1 MANQKKGF
9 VMYFD
14 SLGLLSLFPPEQ
26 IGELLL
32 ALYDYAQRICE
43 TEEAPE
49 EALFRYDRLDAT
61 TQVGFISMAGHILRD
76 TQMWKQR
83 QAHSRTS
90 ALQRVQRQQA
100 AAKETPAAAKK
111 STGHPPAHASARPA
125 VPIREPNWKGMVT
138 DQELTNYLQDK
149 EYARMAE
156 RFPVLRELEP
166 EEQEASP
173 EVRRA
178 YMEKI
183 RAILNGASGPMD
195 ETPIE
200 EVM

>member
-1 MANQKKGF
+1 MANKKKGF

-32 ALYDYAQRICE
+32 ALYDYARRICE
-43 TEEAPE
+43 TEESPE
-49 EALFRYDRLDAT
+49 EALFRYDRLDET
-61 TQVGFISMAGHILRD
+61 TRVGFISMAGHILRD
-76 TQMWKQR
+76 TQVWKQR
-83 QAHSRTS
+83 QANSRTS
-90 ALQRVQRQQA
+90 ALQRVQRQQT
-100 AAKETPAAAKK
+100 AAKETPAAAEKP
-111 STGHPPAHASARPA
+111 TGNPPVPARPA
-125 VPIREPNWKGMVT
+125 VPLREPNWNGMVT
-138 DQELTNYLQDK
+138 EREVVNYLEDR

-178 YMEKI
+178 YVEKI
-183 RAILNGASGPMD
+183 RTILNGVSRPVD

>member
-14 SLGLLSLFPPEQ
+14 SLGLLNLFPPDQ

-32 ALYDYAQRICE
+32 ALYDYAHRICE
-43 TEEAPE
+43 EEETPE
-49 EALFRYDRLDAT
+49 EALFRYSLLEET

-76 TQMWKQR
+76 TRVWKQR
-83 QAHSRTS
+83 QSHCRSS
-90 ALQRVQRQQA
+90 AAQRVQRQQA
-100 AAKETPAAAKK
+100 AMEQYRPAKK
-111 STGHPPAHASARPA
+111 PEPERP
-125 VPIREPNWKGMVT
+125 VIKVREPDWNGTVTEKEMVY
-138 DQELTNYLQDK
+138 YLEDK
-149 EYARMAE
+149 DYLRMAE
-156 RFPVLRELEP
+156 RFPVLQELSSE
-166 EEQEASP
+166 EEQEAPP

-183 RAILNGASGPMD
+183 RKILNEANRPMD

-200 EVM
+200 EIM

>member
-1 MANQKKGF
+1 MANKKKGF

-32 ALYDYAQRICE
+32 ALYDYARRICDA
-43 TEEAPE
+43 EESPE

-76 TQMWKQR
+76 TQVWKQR
-83 QAHSRTS
+83 QAQCRT
-90 ALQRVQRQQA
+90 AAIKRHGQA
-100 AAKETPAAAKK
+100 ATKEAPAAAKN
-111 STGHPPAHASARPA
+111 STGNPPVPARPA
-125 VPIREPNWKGMVT
+125 VPLREPNWKGMVT

-166 EEQEASP
+166 EEQAASP

-183 RAILNGASGPMD
+183 RSILNGAARPMD

>member
-14 SLGLLSLFPPEQ
+14 SLGLLNLFPPDQ

-32 ALYDYAQRICE
+32 ALYDYAHRICE
-43 TEEAPE
+43 EEETPE
-49 EALFRYDRLDAT
+49 EALFRYSLLEET

-76 TQMWKQR
+76 TRVWKQR
-83 QAHSRTS
+83 QSHCRSS
-90 ALQRVQRQQA
+90 AAQRVQRQQA
-100 AAKETPAAAKK
+100 AMEQYRPAKK
-111 STGHPPAHASARPA
+111 PEPERP
-125 VPIREPNWKGMVT
+125 VIKVREPDWNGTVTEKEMV
-138 DQELTNYLQDK
+138 DYLEDK
-149 EYARMAE
+149 EYLRMAE
-156 RFPVLRELEP
+156 RFPVLQELSSE
-166 EEQEASP
+166 EEQEAPP

-183 RAILNGASGPMD
+183 RKILNEANRPMD

-200 EVM
+200 EIM

>member
-1 MANQKKGF
+1 MANKKKGF

-32 ALYDYAQRICE
+32 ALYDYAHRICDV
-43 TEEAPE
+43 EEAPE
-49 EALFRYDRLDAT
+49 EALFRYDRLEET

-76 TQMWKQR
+76 TQVWKQR
-83 QAHSRTS
+83 QSHSRAS

-100 AAKETPAAAKK
+100 ALSPK
-111 STGHPPAHASARPA
+111 PPESPVRPA
-125 VPIREPNWKGMVT
+125 VPLREPDRNGTVTGKEMV
-138 DQELTNYLQDK
+138 DDPEDK
-149 EYARMAE
+149 EYLRTAE
-156 RFPVLRELEP
+156 RFPVLQELSSE

-173 EVRRA
+173 EVRRT
-178 YMEKI
+178 YIEKI
-183 RAILNGASGPMD
+183 RQALTEVTRPMD

-200 EVM
+200 EIM